1 MQTETASIGPA
12 AAPPSAGGLLRKRI
26 GGAVLVAH
34 GLLTA
39 ATWAAMYSGRHE
51 APYAIGA
58 VFGIGHVVAGVP
70 VALGKQRFSAA
81 SVLLV
86 AGIWISA
93 LVLAIVWRQS
103 EVSAFHVFWGI
114 AILALISGAPS
125 KIRLP
130 ASIVVL
136 GLIDAVFMFGAIL
149 RIRAH

>member
-1 MQTETASIGPA
+1 V
-12 AAPPSAGGLLRKRI
+12 RKRI

-39 ATWAAMYSGRHE
+39 ATWGAMFSGRAE

-70 VALGKQRFSAA
+70 VALGKERFSAA

-86 AGIWISA
+86 AGIWIAA
-93 LVLAIVWRQS
+93 LVLAIAWRQS
-103 EVSAFHVFWGI
+103 EVSGFHVFWGV
-114 AILALISGAPS
+114 AILALISGAPT
-125 KIRLP
+125 KVRLP
-130 ASIVVL
+130 ASIVAL
-136 GLIDAVFMFGAIL
+136 SLIDAVFLFGAIL